1 MSDRYSSKPSG
12 SKELARLGDGE
23 VFVKRTQDG
32 ILRSVVSNVSLDLR
46 KKEIVKIQSGFMITA
61 SGYDRLNKI
70 ANLTVVFPPSMT
82 MTILIDGTPQTR
94 EVGNPYIEY
103 DPETNAIRTISLTC
117 LAIGLG
123 PIGNWCITHE
133 RLRFDLDR
141 YFAMEAWS
149 KVKNVKNAGKF
160 ESVSSYN
167 KRDDKDD
174 WIFIPIMPGWGIS
187 LDPRHDEVQKVLT
200 NHFQRQ
206 KFAERIASTI
216 CRRNAMKRHPAI
228 AKTTVLPRDGLATVQ
243 VYGWQHDYTAKQINT
258 MISQVSHGEIPPQV
272 EMRQA
277 ITEIEHGHDDSQS
290 MESEISSDDMDH
302 TSGQPHGQATLFDQ
316 PEPSRLTGREQGLA
330 YLGQC
335 DDRLGS
341 AFLGVVE
348 SAVPR
353 IDQVDTFSDLTDEEV
368 ADAVSLL
375 REYMGEQINAGD
387 GPSGG

>member
-1 MSDRYSSKPSG
+1 MNGNDSSRSNG
-12 SKELARLGDGE
+12 NRELARLGDGE

-32 ILRSVVSNVSLDLR
+32 VLRSVVSNVSLDLR

-70 ANLTVVFPPSMT
+70 ANLTVVFPPSVV
-82 MTILIDGTPQTR
+82 MTILVNGVPQTR

-103 DPETNAIRTISLTC
+103 DPETNAIRTISVTC
-117 LAIGLG
+117 LAIGIG

-160 ESVSSYN
+160 ESVSAYN
-167 KRDDKDD
+167 KREDKDE

-228 AKTTVLPRDGLATVQ
+228 AKTTVMPRDGLATVQ
-243 VYGWQHDYTAKQINT
+243 VYGWQHDYTAKQINA
-258 MISQVSHGEIPPQV
+258 MISQVSQGVVPPQI
-272 EMRQA
+272 EMKQSV
-277 ITEIEHGHDDSQS
+277 TEIEHGHDDSQS
-290 MESEISSDDMDH
+290 VESDISSDDMDRV
-302 TSGQPHGQATLFDQ
+302 SGQPSGQANMFDR
-316 PEPSRLTGREQGLA
+316 PEPSQLTEREKGLA

-348 SAVPR
+348 PAVPR
-353 IDQVDTFSDLTDEEV
+353 IDQIDTFGDLTDEEI

-375 REYMGEQINAGD
+375 REHMGEKFNAGD
-387 GPSGG
+387 EPSGR